1 MSVAHVHCREHK
13 DQVSG
18 ECSSEIFRR
27 QENAADDFRLDKE
40 LYTACQVTSCHT
52 RPPGR
57 GTCCRLLSSASMTCA
72 SQQPAACFK
81 LLLKRLF
88 NDQET
93 VLLPPPVSETGLLP
107 RASHHFSGV

>member
-40 LYTACQVTSCHT
+40 LYTACQVTFCHT
-52 RPPGR
+52 PPP
-57 GTCCRLLSSASMTCA
+57 CSCNLLHSAVVSIYDLRE
-72 SQQPAACFK
+72 PAACC
-81 LLLKRLF
+81 
-88 NDQET
+88 
-93 VLLPPPVSETGLLP
+93 VLQAAAEALVQ
-107 RASHHFSGV
+107 